1 MSTVT
6 GSITVG
12 VEFRDATT
20 SSGVQSLNA
29 IALRQATDYTTGKVA
44 VLTGAAGF
52 PAEVLWSASQ
62 GIGFGGYR
70 NASGLLVSLSQV
82 NKIVIRADNSPSEMV
97 VQDAD
102 LNSFKLTISGNETAV
117 SQNNGSAILIS
128 SVNGPAPFTAI
139 LYGT

>member
-29 IALRQATDYTTGKVA
+29 IALRDTTEYTTGKVLVVTGVAGTSA
-44 VLTGAAGF
+44 VSLAQLNG
-52 PAEVLWSASQ
+52 V
-62 GIGFGGYR
+62 YR
-70 NASGLLVSLSQV
+70 NAAGNFVSIATPLRIAFSWSGSNYRELLNASDFAF
-82 NKIVIRADNSPSEMV
+82 KIRSR
-97 VQDAD
+97 
-102 LNSFKLTISGNETAV
+102 
-117 SQNNGSAILIS
+117 NGSVAVTEIEGQAAGVFAYLESGIGTGTYTI
-128 SVNGPAPFTAI
+128 V